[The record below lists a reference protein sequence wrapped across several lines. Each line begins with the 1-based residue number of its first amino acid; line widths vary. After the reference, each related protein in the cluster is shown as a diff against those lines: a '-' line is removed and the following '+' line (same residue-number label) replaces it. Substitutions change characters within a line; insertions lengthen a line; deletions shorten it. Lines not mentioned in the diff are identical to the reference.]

1 MLLNITDR
9 PCFGA
14 QRCGMSALGSQ
25 RLLPA
30 NRPVSG
36 MVRICW
42 GVKWIPRVSGGHGAM
57 RLEEA
62 IALFP
67 QESPDFSKVDPQVR
81 TELDMGPKSKLSAPE
96 REAGV
101 LGRS

>member
-1 MLLNITDR
+1 MLWYT
-9 PCFGA
+9 
-14 QRCGMSALGSQ
+14 ALWNVISGIAKAAPGQ
-25 RLLPA
+25 P
-30 NRPVSG
+30 PVSG

-62 IALFP
+62 VALFP